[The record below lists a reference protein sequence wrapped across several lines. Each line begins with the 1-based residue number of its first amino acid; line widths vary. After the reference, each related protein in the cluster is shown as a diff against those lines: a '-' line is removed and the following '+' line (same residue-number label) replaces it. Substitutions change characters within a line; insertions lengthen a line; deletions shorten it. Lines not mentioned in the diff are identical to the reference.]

1 MKYLIYTFGFIY
13 LLISFNYGINIYDEG
28 IVLVGGMRVL
38 AGDLPY
44 LDFWTIYSPAVYY
57 FSAFLQ
63 LISHHIW
70 LHKII
75 AIAISFVIALQL
87 NTIFKILTNKNNYA
101 VFIATIILSG
111 FGIKYLNPSNL
122 GLMISLFSVIYILKY
137 FKSGTNKY
145 ILKSS
150 LLISLTA
157 LIRHDFALY
166 LFVPITLSLL
176 FDINNDGK
184 VRKFALLLLGLI
196 PALLIYSILGLLVGF
211 SNMIEQIIIFPLTE
225 FSTSRALPFP
235 LIWEAKTISDSISN
249 YVSNLWVALVF
260 LFPPILAILN
270 YIFHRKHLNATLYIY
285 YGLLVLL
292 FYNQALN
299 RSDYIHLLPSLL
311 ISLPILFSILYSIRT
326 KFYKRTALIVL
337 SFLLFSIPIAKK
349 IKYAK
354 QNYKDN
360 EFVSSN
366 LERMK
371 WVYMDKTQLELY
383 ENLSELNEK
392 IIKGEPTFIGLK
404 NMSSI
409 EVNDVLSYYIL
420 GLVPTVKY
428 HELHPGIADKSNYQY
443 GLLKSLFEENKY
455 IILLDINSDKLYND
469 KNTFTESLEQNY
481 RYIIK
486 SRKLDLLLN
495 KSTNP

>member
-70 LHKII
+70 LHKFI
-75 AIAISFVIALQL
+75 AIAISIVIALQL

-443 GLLKSLFEENKY
+443 GLLKSIFEENKY

>member
-1 MKYLIYTFGFIY
+1 M
-13 LLISFNYGINIYDEG
+13 
-28 IVLVGGMRVL
+28 
-38 AGDLPY
+38 
-44 LDFWTIYSPAVYY
+44 
-57 FSAFLQ
+57 
-63 LISHHIW
+63 
-70 LHKII
+70 
-75 AIAISFVIALQL
+75 
-87 NTIFKILTNKNNYA
+87 
-101 VFIATIILSG
+101 
-111 FGIKYLNPSNL
+111 
-122 GLMISLFSVIYILKY
+122 
-137 FKSGTNKY
+137 
-145 ILKSS
+145 
-150 LLISLTA
+150 
-157 LIRHDFALY
+157 
-166 LFVPITLSLL
+166 
-176 FDINNDGK
+176 
-184 VRKFALLLLGLI
+184 
-196 PALLIYSILGLLVGF
+196 
-211 SNMIEQIIIFPLTE
+211 TE